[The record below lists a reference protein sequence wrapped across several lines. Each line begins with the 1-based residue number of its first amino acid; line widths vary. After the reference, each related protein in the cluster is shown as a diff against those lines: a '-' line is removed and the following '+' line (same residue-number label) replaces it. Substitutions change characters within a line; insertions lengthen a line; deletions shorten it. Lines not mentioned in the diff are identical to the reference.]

1 MDNHIYKV
9 IELAG
14 TSTTTMEDAIQNAI
28 SRASKTL
35 RNMRWFQ
42 VIETRG
48 RIEREKINRWEVV
61 LKIGFALEETL

>member
-1 MDNHIYKV
+1 MDDHIYRV

-14 TSTTTMEDAIQNAI
+14 TSTKTMEAAMQNAI

-35 RNMRWFQ
+35 RNLRWFQ

-48 RIEREKINRWEVV
+48 RIEDGKITRWEVIV
-61 LKIGFALEETL
+61 KVGFALEDTL